1 MTENMPCYLYRNI
14 NVYLKPTQEILMSIA
29 FILLPPFIL
38 VSSNLITTPLMVIPG
53 CREVIILY
61 SCSKC
66 FYTFYCQEMKS
77 KASIDPMFQINSSFY
92 ALLPAV
98 QLYQIIHNS
107 LNPTSCSHFS
117 FSGHSVNS
125 TWTFIFQ
132 LNITSLILQDKDQIV
147 FLLWSPL

>member
-1 MTENMPCYLYRNI
+1 
-14 NVYLKPTQEILMSIA
+14 MSIV

-38 VSSNLITTPLMVIPG
+38 VSSNLISTLLMVFLG
-53 CREVIILY
+53 CKEVIILY

-77 KASIDPMFQINSSFY
+77 KASIDLMFQINSSFFT
-92 ALLPAV
+92 LLPAV

-107 LNPTSCSHFS
+107 LNPKSCSHLS

-125 TWTFIFQ
+125 TWTFMFQ
-132 LNITSLILQDKDQIV
+132 HNITSLILQDKDQIF